1 MEYHDIAAPDL
12 PLATVPKALDE
23 FFDPQISRLE
33 SDNLDCYLVAA
44 EIEKEAMAISA
55 GGKARTTLRTTD
67 SLALPPPSPSTRPL
81 AWLSSSSFVAPSLTK
96 LCETRYARKQA
107 EEKRKSG
114 EEGNIVVDAFL
125 VKIAL
130 HAFSLNLTGRGV
142 VILLASKPLMT
153 QSYVQRRLFH
163 LKRCTKLNHACF

>member
-1 MEYHDIAAPDL
+1 MDDL
-12 PLATVPKALDE
+12 ADG
-23 FFDPQISRLE
+23 FFGSSL
-33 SDNLDCYLVAA
+33 S
-44 EIEKEAMAISA
+44 AISVVNTA
-55 GGKARTTLRTTD
+55 INM
-67 SLALPPPSPSTRPL
+67 P
-81 AWLSSSSFVAPSLTK
+81 SFVAPPLTK

-153 QSYVQRRLFH
+153 QSYVQ
-163 LKRCTKLNHACF
+163 

>member
-1 MEYHDIAAPDL
+1 MIG
-12 PLATVPKALDE
+12 
-23 FFDPQISRLE
+23 
-33 SDNLDCYLVAA
+33 
-44 EIEKEAMAISA
+44 A
-55 GGKARTTLRTTD
+55 GGKVWTTWWKD
-67 SLALPPPSPSTRPL
+67 GFFGSSLSAISVVNTAINMP
-81 AWLSSSSFVAPSLTK
+81 SFVAPPLTK

-153 QSYVQRRLFH
+153 QSYVQ
-163 LKRCTKLNHACF
+163 